1 MINAGTVGA
10 YLDLDISRFTDN
22 LSTAGQ
28 LLDQF
33 RREYDDHAGGLGNWL
48 SGALSAPI
56 LAAGN
61 AVLSFAKRFSGAS
74 DSVRADAA
82 RSGSA
87 IGALGASLHDAA
99 DAAAGLYSE
108 RIQSAA
114 QGVAKAVRGVSGVL
128 TQNGAAWA
136 ELAKEQQ
143 DAGQQIS
150 RNADDS
156 AGSIR
161 AAFGKIPTQTRE
173 VMRISW
179 LGMLAHLNAGRP
191 SLVAAAKKNGEG
203 ILGGINAVLNVPG
216 GMHAVGGRAVD
227 SLSSGMGSKRGS
239 AVGSVR
245 SLMQSM
251 VTAAGSVSFTGIG
264 GNVVGGILKGI
275 NNKAPT
281 LMSRARNLATGIAET
296 IRGALNVNSPS
307 KVMIPMGQAVAEG
320 MEVGLMQGAKGL
332 YETASAIS
340 LETAETLGSISTRGV
355 NYASVH
361 SMNYGDRLDRLL
373 DAVEKLADSQT
384 TMEIDGRPFGRL
396 VREALR

>member
-1 MINAGTVGA
+1 MIVRNGHDARIIQYSFTHDDPHIDAHLCQSSVTDALSLQELIILIHQQNIELLRLQVHHPRVEILIDSCSGAHVG
-10 YLDLDISRFTDN
+10 SN
-22 LSTAGQ
+22 LCRC
-28 LLDQF
+28 LLPALAKLHCCHDF
-33 RREYDDHAGGLGNWL
+33 AGLG
-48 SGALSAPI
+48 PEY
-56 LAAGN
+56 
-61 AVLSFAKRFSGAS
+61 F
-74 DSVRADAA
+74 
-82 RSGSA
+82 
-87 IGALGASLHDAA
+87 
-99 DAAAGLYSE
+99 
-108 RIQSAA
+108 
-114 QGVAKAVRGVSGVL
+114 
-128 TQNGAAWA
+128 
-136 ELAKEQQ
+136 
-143 DAGQQIS
+143 
-150 RNADDS
+150 
-156 AGSIR
+156 R
-161 AAFGKIPTQTRE
+161 AAFGEIPTQTRE

-245 SLMQSM
+245 NLMQSM

-355 NYASVH
+355 NYASAH

-373 DAVEKLADSQT
+373 DAVQRLADSQT

-396 VREALR
+396 VRSQAR